1 MAQLLM
7 TIVAASIALAY
18 AVVALVWPH
27 SIQKWWISQ
36 RLRKLVARKIYGL
49 FVESPRYIIY
59 LRMTGVVSL
68 IVSLFLFYSA
78 RRLMA
83 PYLGNRFQDSSN
95 ILHNL
100 LFHKGL
106 KYLLFAVLIAGIYL
120 ITKLADRGRRGK
132 RKVPKVPGVNRQ
144 RRRELS
150 SMNRRG
156 RRH

>member
-36 RLRKLVARKIYGL
+36 RLRKLVALKIYGL

-83 PYLGNRFQDSSN
+83 P
-95 ILHNL
+95 
-100 LFHKGL
+100 
-106 KYLLFAVLIAGIYL
+106 
-120 ITKLADRGRRGK
+120 
-132 RKVPKVPGVNRQ
+132 
-144 RRRELS
+144 
-150 SMNRRG
+150 
-156 RRH
+156 